1 MSLDQLLRM
10 RPLGTPAMTVLA
22 AHLIH
27 PDNKEKE
34 MIITQIKTAQLE
46 ARKARLPETTALL
59 TTMIG
64 ECEMAGKNAGNRAPT
79 DAEVLTVLK
88 KFESN
93 MVDNLNIYKQRGMN
107 DQVAIVQKELDT
119 VRLYLPAKLS
129 DEQVLMDI
137 GGLLVQLN
145 LKLEQKSMGVFVKE
159 LRAKYGD
166 QFDGGQ
172 VSRLFKTMLV

>member
-1 MSLDQLLRM
+1 
-10 RPLGTPAMTVLA
+10 
-22 AHLIH
+22 
-27 PDNKEKE
+27 
-34 MIITQIKTAQLE
+34 MIITQIKAAQLD

-79 DAEVLTVLK
+79 DAEVLAVLK

-93 MVDNLNIYKQRGMN
+93 MVENLNIYKARGMN
-107 DQVAIVQKELDT
+107 EQVLVVQKELDT
-119 VRLYLPAKLS
+119 VRLYLPAKLT
-129 DEQVLMDI
+129 DYTVGQDMIQIIHEKALPR
-137 GGLLVQLN
+137 
-145 LKLEQKSMGVFVKE
+145 EQKSMGVIVKE

-172 VSRLFKTMLV
+172 VSRLFKEML